1 MANNELNNNFTEGAK
16 RGSIFNE
23 FFWICSGANRSIL
36 RQCPSEYSKYF
47 GIGGTIFF
55 TAAMATLSGG
65 YAFYTVFNS
74 QSLAVVFGIFWGA
87 LIFNLDRFIVNTM
100 YTDGQVS
107 ISRREFFSGLPRIVI
122 AIFLGIVIS
131 TPLELKIFEDEIN
144 VTIREMASKRKDEY
158 IAKDQARID
167 SLKMRKD
174 YISERPLSYQDER
187 ITSNESTNILIT
199 NRKEKTSEYNQKEQ
213 EARRVYGQISS
224 LEQQMRTTSDSTSR
238 RRLIRLISNLRNN
251 YNTLLTEAR
260 QLRRD
265 ISTLNGQLSAQDETS
280 NELMA
285 KAREAREKE
294 LEIIQNEIDTLQSR
308 FGTKS
313 SAYNEMIDK
322 EFGGFQAHMLAFS
335 KMKDENPSTY
345 LTSLFIMLL
354 FIIIETV
361 PTLFKMM
368 VAKGPYDDLLAA
380 ENRRLS
386 QNARKAVMDIDTSLS
401 IYSDKNAERREIEKS
416 LNHEILEKLSNTQSE
431 LMNTAIE
438 KWREDELKKI
448 EANPYEYIQ
457 SNTNSEPEAE
467 SCDTSS

>member
-1 MANNELNNNFTEGAK
+1 MANNESSNNIINKGTSKSTFL
-16 RGSIFNE
+16 NE
-23 FFWICSGANRSIL
+23 FFWICSGANRTIL

-74 QSLAVVFGIFWGA
+74 QIISVLFGLFWGA

-144 VTIREMASKRKDEY
+144 VTIQEMASQRKDEY
-158 IAKDQARID
+158 IAKDQNRID

-174 YISERPLSYQDER
+174 FIAERPLSYQDER
-187 ITSNESTNILIT
+187 ITSNESTNILIK

-213 EARRVYGQISS
+213 ESQQLQRQISS
-224 LEQQMRTTSDSTSR
+224 LQQQLRLTTDSSAH
-238 RRLIRLISNLRNN
+238 RRLIASISNIRGRYNALRQEIRSINS
-251 YNTLLTEAR
+251 E
-260 QLRRD
+260 
-265 ISTLNGQLSAQDETS
+265 ISTLNGQLAAQDKTS

-285 KAREAREKE
+285 KARETRDKE
-294 LEIIQNEIDTLQSR
+294 LEIIQNEIDILQSR

-313 SAYNEMIDK
+313 STYNDMIDK

-386 QNARKAVMDIDTSLS
+386 QDARKALIDIDTSVS
-401 IYSDKNAERREIEKS
+401 IYTEKNKEKIEIEKN
-416 LNHEILEKLSNTQSE
+416 LNQEILEKMSGTQLE

-438 KWREDELKKI
+438 RWREEELKKI
-448 EANPYEYIQ
+448 DANPYDYIK
-457 SNTNSEPEAE
+457 SNTNSEPSTE
-467 SCDTSS
+467 